1 MTDKE
6 QKNQENRKVVIAL
19 AAIGAVFLFTRLF
32 LLTSVPLG
40 LNVDEAGMAY
50 DAFCL
55 ANYGTDRY
63 MTWHPVYLTNF
74 GSGQSAMYA
83 YLASFFIKIIGFRPG
98 AFRLPAVCL
107 GAAVLVFG
115 YLIGKET
122 MGKRSGVLLAGLIT
136 LCPYFIMAS
145 RWGLDCNLLLG
156 FFTMSV
162 YWLMLAVKREKAGW
176 FALAGASFGFSLYTY
191 AVSYFMIPLFLFFSF
206 LYLMWNRKL
215 KLKQAAAFTI
225 PLALLAAPL
234 LLFIAVNSGY
244 MEPFRTPLFTIQ
256 RMDYF
261 RAGEF
266 SFEFLQ
272 GNWGVLPQLLSSDL
286 VQYNGF
292 AEFGTLYYVSVPF
305 LVAGILLSLIRT
317 VKSVVSRQYDSQ
329 TFITLMFWSVMC
341 VVMIMRLPN
350 INKSNAV
357 YFPAIYCVALTFDFL
372 LKKLPWKRALICV
385 IGAVYLFCF
394 AGFARYYYF
403 EYAEDRYPQKYFEND
418 LRNALDLIEKEYP
431 RGTERN
437 IYVDTYQDIVSQPY
451 IYTLIRRPISPK
463 EWLAKRDPAD
473 NSYENYRFSIP
484 EEIASEEMD
493 WDGIYLISSRNEKAD
508 QLRAAGFQEQEFH
521 YWIIFSK

>member
-1 MTDKE
+1 MIDKE
-6 QKNQENRKVVIAL
+6 QRKENRKVVVVL

-32 LLTSVPLG
+32 LLTSVPRG

-83 YLASFFIKIIGFRPG
+83 YLASIFIKIIGFRPA

-107 GAAVLVFG
+107 GAAVLIFG

-122 MGKRSGVLLAGLIT
+122 MGKRSGLLLAGLIT

-145 RWGLDCNLLLG
+145 RWGLDCNLFLG

-162 YWLMLAVKREKAGW
+162 YWLMLAVKREKPGW
-176 FALAGASFGFSLYTY
+176 FALAGLSFGFSLYTY
-191 AVSYFMIPLFLFFSF
+191 AVSYVMLPLFLFFSF
-206 LYLMWNRKL
+206 LYLLWSGKL
-215 KLKQAAAFTI
+215 KLKQAAAFAI
-225 PLALLAAPL
+225 PLAVLAAPL

-244 MEPFRTPLFTIQ
+244 LEPFRTPLFTIQ

-266 SFEFLQ
+266 SLEFLQ

-305 LVAGILLSLIRT
+305 LLAGIVLSLIRT
-317 VKSVVSRQYDSQ
+317 VKSVAGRQYDGQ
-329 TFITLMFWSVMC
+329 TFITIMFWSVMS
-341 VVMIMRLPN
+341 VVMVMRLPN
-350 INKSNAV
+350 INKANAV
-357 YFPAIYCVALTFDFL
+357 YFPAVYCVVLAFDFVL
-372 LKKLPWKRALICV
+372 GKLPWKKTLTCGV
-385 IGAVYLFCF
+385 GAVYLVCF
-394 AGFARYYYF
+394 LFFARYYYF
-403 EYAEDRYPQKYFEND
+403 EYSDDRYPQKYFEND
-418 LRNALDLIEKEYP
+418 LRLALDLVEEEYP

-437 IYVDTYQDIVSQPY
+437 IYVDGYFDIVSQPY
-451 IYTLIRRPISPK
+451 IYTLIRRPISPE

-473 NSYENYRFSIP
+473 NSYDNYRFTVPEEIIP
-484 EEIASEEMD
+484 EELD
-493 WDGIYLISSRNEKAD
+493 WDGIYLMSSRNEEIEK
-508 QLRAAGFQEQEFH
+508 LRTAGFQEREFH